1 MAKAIMIQGTSSHV
15 GKSVL
20 AAALCHILTQDG
32 HRVAPFKSWNMALNS
47 FVTRD
52 GGEIGRAQ
60 GEQAAAAGIEA
71 SVHMN
76 PILIKPKGK
85 GQAQVIIRGQVH
97 GDMDYSARSG
107 RESVRFFMEIIR
119 ESFDL
124 LAQEFDIIVIEGA
137 GSPAEI
143 NLARQDVANM
153 RVAHLAD
160 APVLLV
166 SDVDQGGALAAVVG
180 TMLLL
185 PEKDRKR
192 VAGFIFNKFRG
203 DRSLLAPGL
212 AVVEQHTGRPVLGVV
227 PYLTGYRGAEEDGVA
242 LERRPQSAASD
253 DGRLRIYVTRLPHIS
268 NFTDMDALAAEED
281 VCLSYVHE
289 PGEMVGADAVII
301 PGTKNSIADLHYLYE
316 SGLAA
321 AIGSL
326 AADGTAIVGICG
338 GYQILG
344 RRLEDPEGRES
355 NNGPHE
361 INGFGLLDTVTRFH
375 PEKKVKRLPARGLLQ
390 FAAGKEVEGYEIH
403 MGRTE
408 RLPGCRP
415 AFSLLQDGEEE
426 EQLDGAV
433 SACGRVWGTYLHGV
447 FDRSGFRRAWLN
459 ELRRRRGWPE
469 LVASSD
475 CGDSKF
481 GELAREV
488 RDALDMPAI
497 RRLLGLPRLEGSES

>member
-1 MAKAIMIQGTSSHV
+1 
-15 GKSVL
+15 
-20 AAALCHILTQDG
+20 
-32 HRVAPFKSWNMALNS
+32 
-47 FVTRD
+47 
-52 GGEIGRAQ
+52 
-60 GEQAAAAGIEA
+60 
-71 SVHMN
+71 
-76 PILIKPKGK
+76 
-85 GQAQVIIRGQVH
+85 
-97 GDMDYSARSG
+97 
-107 RESVRFFMEIIR
+107 
-119 ESFDL
+119 
-124 LAQEFDIIVIEGA
+124 
-137 GSPAEI
+137 
-143 NLARQDVANM
+143 
-153 RVAHLAD
+153 
-160 APVLLV
+160 
-166 SDVDQGGALAAVVG
+166 
-180 TMLLL
+180 
-185 PEKDRKR
+185 
-192 VAGFIFNKFRG
+192 
-203 DRSLLAPGL
+203 
-212 AVVEQHTGRPVLGVV
+212 
-227 PYLTGYRGAEEDGVA
+227 
-242 LERRPQSAASD
+242 
-253 DGRLRIYVTRLPHIS
+253 
-268 NFTDMDALAAEED
+268 
-281 VCLSYVHE
+281 
-289 PGEMVGADAVII
+289 MVGADAVII